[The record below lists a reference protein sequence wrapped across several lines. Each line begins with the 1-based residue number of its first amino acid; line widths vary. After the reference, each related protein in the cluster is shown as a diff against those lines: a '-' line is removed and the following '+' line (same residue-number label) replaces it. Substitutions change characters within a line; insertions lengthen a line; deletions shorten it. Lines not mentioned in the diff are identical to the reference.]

1 MLSKPPVS
9 RYVPPQPA
17 KPAVPYRASY
27 TVCGASPAQGYWRQE
42 CSEGRMPAPSNGAV
56 QLPKGATILAYEEQN
71 GVTYVRYMLCRSLFV
86 QTSPPGPVTCTT
98 YPEQKAEPAVPAV
111 PPRRESLSVFEWDA
125 GADSVDELN
134 GDLAMRLT
142 MSRAVGVVVGFAI
155 LGEAELFDPA
165 RIRHGLYF
173 HQSEGGRLQACV
185 LERGRRVSPI
195 RFYAPQDLWEARR
208 VGGTVHYLHNGQR
221 FYTSQQASHGL
232 VVVGCAIYAT
242 GDFIE

>member
-17 KPAVPYRASY
+17 KPAVPYRAAY
-27 TVCGASPAQGYWRQE
+27 TVCGASPARGYWRQE
-42 CSEGRMPAPSNGAV
+42 CSEGRMPAPKDSAV
-56 QLPKGATILAYEEQN
+56 QLPKDATILGYEEQN
-71 GVTYVRYMLCRSLFV
+71 GVTYVRYMICRSVFV
-86 QTSPPGPVTCTT
+86 QTAPPGPVTCTT
-98 YPEQKAEPAVPAV
+98 YPEQKAEPAMPAV
-111 PPRRESLSVFEWDA
+111 PPRRDYDSVFEWNA
-125 GADSVDELN
+125 GADSADELD
-134 GDLAMRLT
+134 GDVAMRLT
-142 MSRAVGVVVGFAI
+142 MSRAVGVVVGLSA
-155 LGEAELFDPA
+155 LDEAELSDPA

-195 RFYAPQDLWEARR
+195 RLYDSQDTWEVRR
-208 VGGTVHYLHNGQR
+208 VGGSVDYLHDGQR
-221 FYTSQQASHGL
+221 FYRSQQASYGL